1 MHRLLIA
8 FILFFPPII
17 FANTVLEQITQE
29 EQNIKHTTTNSLQA
43 LAQLAHSGE
52 MSKQP
57 RLIQIR
63 YYLLTTKMALTLSN
77 FEEAIDQANIAL
89 ELTGSLNE
97 FNLQR
102 LELQRL
108 ILQSL
113 MANKQYELAIER
125 AIKWGDS
132 AKQNVHHQAEVLFIK
147 AKLFDKLRRKSDA
160 LFTYKQSYKVALQS
174 GDDNLLQKIS
184 LILAGRLLDVKDYQQ
199 AQQLLEKSNQYYVN
213 NPLSIE
219 NLIVQIKL
227 SDLAYSRH
235 KLNHALSIL
244 IKAKGLAELVGS
256 GLYRFVIELRIAE
269 LQIETNQITA
279 AGVTLRHIEVL
290 KQYLRRADDQDRL
303 LLVQARYKVALNDY
317 SGLQQL
323 LKSNS
328 RLRLTGS
335 SKKDGRVLDLLQ
347 LKAKGLAAQGLFE
360 QAYAILEQ
368 HQGDFA
374 TQSQRRNSY
383 SLQRQKLMFD
393 VELLEQKNKNLHDN
407 NSKQVFEI
415 KRQAEAKSQL
425 LLLLLVL
432 AIIAATAIVLAILL
446 YRKRQQLSR
455 LSYLDPLT
463 GVYNRRYLS
472 EIFPQYQKNYLNDHE
487 SLSGIMLDIDQ
498 FKHINDTYGHG
509 VGDQVII
516 AFAQCCQHQLPANAV
531 IIRLGG
537 EEILALIPQWSS
549 TKALE
554 VADKLRIAISELEM
568 VSDDGVSFNF
578 TVSIGVANLS
588 DEINDQHSLLR
599 LVDQRL
605 YIAKSEGRDRVV
617 GESIIPKNNF
627 EYAL

>member
-1 MHRLLIA
+1 
-8 FILFFPPII
+8 
-17 FANTVLEQITQE
+17 
-29 EQNIKHTTTNSLQA
+29 
-43 LAQLAHSGE
+43 
-52 MSKQP
+52 
-57 RLIQIR
+57 
-63 YYLLTTKMALTLSN
+63 MALTLSN

-323 LKSNS
+323 LKSNG

-415 KRQAEAKSQL
+415 KRQAEAKYEMRKQQYQL
-425 LLLLLVL
+425 QKQLDYD
-432 AIIAATAIVLAILL
+432 AYKEYFEDA
-446 YRKRQQLSR
+446 QLSFNNLVR
-455 LSYLDPLT
+455 DVKLKSFQSANKLA
-463 GVYNRRYLS
+463 
-472 EIFPQYQKNYLNDHE
+472 
-487 SLSGIMLDIDQ
+487 
-498 FKHINDTYGHG
+498 
-509 VGDQVII
+509 
-516 AFAQCCQHQLPANAV
+516 AFQS
-531 IIRLGG
+531 R
-537 EEILALIPQWSS
+537 SS
-549 TKALE
+549 
-554 VADKLRIAISELEM
+554 
-568 VSDDGVSFNF
+568 
-578 TVSIGVANLS
+578 
-588 DEINDQHSLLR
+588 
-599 LVDQRL
+599 
-605 YIAKSEGRDRVV
+605 
-617 GESIIPKNNF
+617 P
-627 EYAL
+627 